1 MVFKPRFYFL
11 AGFLFCVGLLAA
23 ALYFQFSGGLEPC
36 PLCVSQRIMVFAVA
50 LVMLVA
56 VLHNPKR
63 TGVKVYALLGFIM
76 AVLGG
81 TVSAR
86 HVWLQ
91 HLPPEE
97 VPACGPGLEYMFQY
111 FPLTDTLKAMLNG
124 TGDCAK
130 VDWTLLGLSMPAWVL
145 ICFSILAL
153 LSLAQ
158 FWNSSGARRYQGY
171 LSTKSQLPF
180 R

>member
-11 AGFLFCVGLLAA
+11 AGFLFCAGLLSA

-63 TGVKVYALLGFIM
+63 TGVKVYAILGFVM

-81 TVSAR
+81 SVSAR

-91 HLPPEE
+91 HLPPED

-111 FPLTDTLKAMLNG
+111 FPLTETLKAMLNG
-124 TGDCAK
+124 TGDCAE

-145 ICFSILAL
+145 ICFAVLAL
-153 LSLAQ
+153 LSLIQ
-158 FWNSSGARRYQGY
+158 FWNGTDLRDERGYFSG
-171 LSTKSQLPF
+171 KSRLPL

>member
-11 AGFLFCVGLLAA
+11 VGFLFCMGLLAA

-63 TGVKVYALLGFIM
+63 TGVKVYAILGFVM

-86 HVWLQ
+86 PVWLQ

-97 VPACGPGLEYMFQY
+97 VPACGPGLEYMFQC
-111 FPLTDTLKAMLNG
+111 FPLTETLKAMLNG

-145 ICFSILAL
+145 ISFFILAL
-153 LSLAQ
+153 LSLTQ
-158 FWNSSGARRYQGY
+158 FWNSSAVRGDQRYF
-171 LSTKSQLPF
+171 STKSELPF

>member
-11 AGFLFCVGLLAA
+11 VGFLFCMGLLAA

-63 TGVKVYALLGFIM
+63 TGVKVYAILGFVM

-86 HVWLQ
+86 SLDRDPQGDAERDRRLRQSRLDAARAQYARLGVDQLL
-91 HLPPEE
+91 HLGAAQPYPI
-97 VPACGPGLEYMFQY
+97 LEQF
-111 FPLTDTLKAMLNG
+111 G
-124 TGDCAK
+124 CA
-130 VDWTLLGLSMPAWVL
+130 W
-145 ICFSILAL
+145 
-153 LSLAQ
+153 
-158 FWNSSGARRYQGY
+158 R
-171 LSTKSQLPF
+171 STIF
-180 R
+180 FD